1 MEIKL
6 INLSKSFD
14 HKLVLKDINLTI
26 DSQSFTTLLGPSGC
40 GKTTLLRMIAGLEE
54 PDEGEIY
61 FDDTCVFSRNKG
73 IFVPTEQRGLGF
85 VFQDFALWPHLSV
98 FENVA
103 FGLRVRK
110 HQENISEVVLEA
122 LKKVKLES
130 FAQMK
135 PGSLSGGQQQ
145 RVAFA
150 RALAI
155 KPDIILFDEPFSALD
170 AILREQMRLEIKNL
184 ADESRFT
191 SVFVTHDQ
199 IEAMAMSDQIVV
211 LSNGQVEQVGTPE
224 TIYNQPASKFVAQF
238 IGDSNWLD
246 DERMFRTESALLN
259 QEGKGFPVKVI
270 SSEFLGTQY
279 KIHLSYNDKQWIG
292 YSRCK
297 FTKDQHLSMDIQ
309 QENIIQIKS

>member
-110 HQENISEVVLEA
+110 YQGNISEVVLEA

-184 ADESRFT
+184 ADESQFT

-224 TIYNQPASKFVAQF
+224 AIYNQPASKFVAQF

-259 QEGKGFPVKVI
+259 QEGKGFPVKVM

-292 YSRCK
+292 YSRYK
-297 FTKDQHLSMDIQ
+297 FTKDQHLNMDIQ
-309 QENIIQIKS
+309 QENIIQVKS

>member
-1 MEIKL
+1 M
-6 INLSKSFD
+6 
-14 HKLVLKDINLTI
+14 
-26 DSQSFTTLLGPSGC
+26 
-40 GKTTLLRMIAGLEE
+40 
-54 PDEGEIY
+54 
-61 FDDTCVFSRNKG
+61 
-73 IFVPTEQRGLGF
+73 
-85 VFQDFALWPHLSV
+85 
-98 FENVA
+98 
-103 FGLRVRK
+103 
-110 HQENISEVVLEA
+110 
-122 LKKVKLES
+122 
-130 FAQMK
+130 
-135 PGSLSGGQQQ
+135 
-145 RVAFA
+145 AFA

-184 ADESRFT
+184 ADESQFT

-224 TIYNQPASKFVAQF
+224 AIYNQPASKFVAQF

-259 QEGKGFPVKVI
+259 QEGKGFPVKVM

-292 YSRCK
+292 YSRYK
-297 FTKDQHLSMDIQ
+297 FTKDQHLNMDIQ
-309 QENIIQIKS
+309 QENIIQVKS